1 MDIKMIEKYS
11 YLWDGSED
19 GWALLWVNSKS
30 ADENPAYSVV
40 NTITRRALL
49 ITDGAVEES
58 VVKEMLARGR
68 PVVSIG
74 SGF

>member
-1 MDIKMIEKYS
+1 MIEKYS

-30 ADENPAYSVV
+30 VNESPAYSVV

-49 ITDGAVEES
+49 ISDSAVEEG

-68 PVVSIG
+68 PKVSIG
-74 SGF
+74 NGF